1 MRLSDLVTLMQ
12 KLQSSHCDKV
22 WILASHYPYETFGEF
37 LALLLKDKNPQ
48 ISQDKTGVE
57 ESILLTF

>member
-48 ISQDKTGVE
+48 ILQDKTGVE